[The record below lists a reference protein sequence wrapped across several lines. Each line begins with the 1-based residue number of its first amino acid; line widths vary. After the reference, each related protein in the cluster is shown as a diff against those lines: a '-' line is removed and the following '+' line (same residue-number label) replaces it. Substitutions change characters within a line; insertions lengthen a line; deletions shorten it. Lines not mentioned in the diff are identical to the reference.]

1 MLRLTRNAYDYVII
15 DTPPIGQVIDP
26 AIVAQQTDGVIF
38 LISQA
43 NVSYKYVQKQI
54 EQLKKSGCRL
64 LGAVLNKV
72 DPDGKGA
79 YYNGYYG
86 KYYKRGYGYG
96 YGSDSY
102 YK

>member
-1 MLRLTRNAYDYVII
+1 M
-15 DTPPIGQVIDP
+15 
-26 AIVAQQTDGVIF
+26 
-38 LISQA
+38 
-43 NVSYKYVQKQI
+43 